1 MNKNI
6 AIQIEEAINV
16 SDSLNLSLRLTEEEQ
31 IFFAKNF
38 KKEDLKKNDFVIR
51 EGEKEYY
58 LYFIERGLL
67 RYWATDYDDK
77 EVTFWFSIEGEFAN
91 SYLSLKDN
99 QPSEFNIQALCNS
112 TIWKLSREKLSY
124 LYSTSLNV
132 NKIARIVL
140 QDALIRKIKR
150 ETSLLKLTAE
160 ERYKEF
166 LEKEKY
172 LLNTVPLKYI
182 ASYLGI
188 TPQGLSRIRKRIK

>member
-1 MNKNI
+1 MSKNI
-6 AIQIEEAINV
+6 AIQIEESVNI
-16 SDSLNLSLRLTEEEQ
+16 SDSLNSSLRLTEEEQ

-38 KKEDLKKNDFVIR
+38 VKEDLKKNDFVIR

-77 EVTFWFSIEGEFAN
+77 EVTFWFSREGEFAN

-99 QPSEFNIQALCNS
+99 QPSEFNIQALSDS

-132 NKIARIVL
+132 NKIGRIVL
-140 QDALIRKIKR
+140 EDALIRKIKR

>member
-58 LYFIERGLL
+58 LYFIERGLS

-77 EVTFWFSIEGEFAN
+77 EVTFWFSKEGEFAN

-99 QPSEFNIQALCNS
+99 QPSEFNIQTLSDS

-132 NKIARIVL
+132 NKIGRIVL
-140 QDALIRKIKR
+140 EDALIRKIKR

>member
-1 MNKNI
+1 MSKNI
-6 AIQIEEAINV
+6 AIQIEESINV
-16 SDSLNLSLRLTEEEQ
+16 SDSLNSSLRLTEEEQ

-38 KKEDLKKNDFVIR
+38 VKEDLKKNDFVIR

-99 QPSEFNIQALCNS
+99 QPSEFNIQALSDS

-132 NKIARIVL
+132 NKIGRIVL
-140 QDALIRKIKR
+140 EDALTRKIKR